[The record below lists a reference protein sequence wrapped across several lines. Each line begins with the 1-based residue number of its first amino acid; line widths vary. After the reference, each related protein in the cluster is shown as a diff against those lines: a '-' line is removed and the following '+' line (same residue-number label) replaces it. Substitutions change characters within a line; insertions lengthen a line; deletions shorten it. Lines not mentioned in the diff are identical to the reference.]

1 MIVSEKRGFIQKAA
15 KRGHDKTEEQVSDLP
30 SQSLR
35 AFVKP
40 KERGWV
46 VRSVGNT
53 GDMEKV
59 ISKNVIII
67 V

>member
-1 MIVSEKRGFIQKAA
+1 M
-15 KRGHDKTEEQVSDLP
+15 
-30 SQSLR
+30 
-35 AFVKP
+35 KP

-67 V
+67 VQLRVTKLQACAC